1 MPSDPVVSALSRIAR
16 VVATTLEL
24 REVFA
29 RVAEA
34 AATVLPFDVIIVERL
49 EGPDTLKL
57 YSFAGGSSQ
66 GPDTAR
72 LADFS
77 PALRPPSRCAQ
88 RIDDLSQVLDPSFPA
103 DRAVQ
108 EQGWRSSLVAPVL
121 RRKEVAGFVWLGSR
135 RPWAFTADHEA
146 ALCPIADLLGL
157 ALEHERL
164 WSLDAERRRRLEV
177 LDQLL
182 LTMAPV
188 LDVREIFNQLSA
200 VVQTVLPHDRLALA
214 SYSADRRLLTF
225 DALSGEPV
233 PDLPLGFSMDG
244 KQKRAAHDTDEE
256 VIDDVEALPE
266 AAGVPPEAAAAHRR
280 LGRALGTRSL
290 LRISLRLEGGLVGEL
305 AFISQTPGRYSQE
318 DIVVARR
325 VADHVS
331 LALSHQRLAAEQRQA
346 AEARERAAQLE
357 ERVEALKEELE
368 TSRGYRRVLGESKL
382 WQDVLTLAA
391 KVAPTETTVML
402 TGESGTGKEVVAR
415 FIHRGSPRARGPF
428 VALNCAALPETLLE
442 SELFG
447 HEKGAFTGAAATHP
461 GRIEQA
467 AGGVLFLDEVG
478 EMSPAVQAKLLRVL
492 QEREFQRLG
501 GTRPLKANVRVLAAT
516 NRDLD
521 VALAR
526 GQFREDLYYRLR
538 VFEIRLPPLRERRED
553 ILPMAQAFLEELGP
567 AVGRPAAGISR
578 QAHEALLSYPWP
590 GNVRE
595 LRNVLERA
603 SILCDGGLITLEH
616 LPVGVGRGQPA
627 GIGALPRAGAGTGTF
642 RELPETGGAP
652 VVPGGGDGASL
663 PAGSF
668 RPGGE
673 PGTSAAFPP
682 GGVNLEMVER
692 DLIAKALQE
701 ARNNRSR
708 AARLLGISRSQL
720 YYKLQKHGIEAA
732 VAPAAPRA

>member
-1 MPSDPVVSALSRIAR
+1 
-16 VVATTLEL
+16 
-24 REVFA
+24 
-29 RVAEA
+29 
-34 AATVLPFDVIIVERL
+34 
-49 EGPDTLKL
+49 
-57 YSFAGGSSQ
+57 
-66 GPDTAR
+66 
-72 LADFS
+72 
-77 PALRPPSRCAQ
+77 
-88 RIDDLSQVLDPSFPA
+88 
-103 DRAVQ
+103 
-108 EQGWRSSLVAPVL
+108 
-121 RRKEVAGFVWLGSR
+121 
-135 RPWAFTADHEA
+135 
-146 ALCPIADLLGL
+146 
-157 ALEHERL
+157 
-164 WSLDAERRRRLEV
+164 
-177 LDQLL
+177 
-182 LTMAPV
+182 
-188 LDVREIFNQLSA
+188 
-200 VVQTVLPHDRLALA
+200 
-214 SYSADRRLLTF
+214 
-225 DALSGEPV
+225 
-233 PDLPLGFSMDG
+233 
-244 KQKRAAHDTDEE
+244 
-256 VIDDVEALPE
+256 
-266 AAGVPPEAAAAHRR
+266 
-280 LGRALGTRSL
+280 
-290 LRISLRLEGGLVGEL
+290 
-305 AFISQTPGRYSQE
+305 
-318 DIVVARR
+318 

-331 LALSHQRLAAEQRQA
+331 LALSHQRLAEEQRQA

-368 TSRGYRRVLGESKL
+368 TTRGYRRVLGDSKL

-447 HEKGAFTGAAATHP
+447 HEKGAFTGAAAAHP

-478 EMSPAVQAKLLRVL
+478 EMSPGVQAKLLRVL

-553 ILPMAQAFLEELGP
+553 ILPMAEAFLEELGP

-578 QAHEALLSYPWP
+578 QAHEALLSYAWP

-627 GIGALPRAGAGTGTF
+627 GIGSLPRAGAGTL
-642 RELPETGGAP
+642 RELPEMGIAAA
-652 VVPGGGDGASL
+652 VLGGDGAALPPGSL
-663 PAGSF
+663 RAGGDPAAA
-668 RPGGE
+668 
-673 PGTSAAFPP
+673 AAFPP

-692 DLIAKALQE
+692 DLIAQALQE

-720 YYKLQKHGIEAA
+720 YYKIQKHGIEAA